1 VNTAPP
7 PEKIHQDGSN
17 TTAKDYTT
25 TLKQAACIIKAM
37 T

>member
-7 PEKIHQDGSN
+7 PEKIHRDGSN